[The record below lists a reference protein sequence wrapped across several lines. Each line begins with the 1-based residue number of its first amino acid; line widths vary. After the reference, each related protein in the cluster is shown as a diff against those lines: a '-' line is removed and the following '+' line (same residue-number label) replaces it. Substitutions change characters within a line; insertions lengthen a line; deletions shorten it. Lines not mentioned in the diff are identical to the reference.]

1 MRFSLTA
8 AALNLWDILI
18 KARLSLALGVS
29 MTHLGLA
36 QAALL
41 VFLSFFRRDSHAQE
55 FRNIGTSTAYPTGKG
70 HQYGLFIGARRVV
83 FDPDNPEDLKR
94 LQLALALGS
103 DDAADEPT
111 HQTKETKQARRG
123 LRELRQLAGA
133 LLKCTD
139 KTEQLRLKELL
150 LETAG
155 AVNNL
160 RRPPVPETVDFF
172 QTPFFFL
179 ERLSRPVAQGRTG
192 AANLAKSDESDPSR
206 ADPTPSLFWV
216 RPANIPAEG
225 LFNGVGRTNLLLQ
238 DNAICTYA
246 GAKESFGRNPG
257 FDVDWAGTKLKLKF
271 AEVSS
276 EPFATR
282 IFAALGY
289 HTDPTDY
296 ARTVKVRYCR
306 QLLQE
311 FNSRKPLNTH
321 FTFLGLIPLFTL
333 QMQQHYD
340 PFEYL
345 SAVLTNGL
353 HWSGADL
360 KRNLFKN
367 ASLLRPEEQQSNF
380 RPEIESAI
388 AYLETAPANVQLKE
402 GKTIGPW
409 DFESLDHCARRELRG
424 AGLLA
429 AWVGWFD
436 TRFDN
441 TRLRVLKHQGK
452 TELVGYFSDLGGVL
466 GETTGILYARGELPN
481 AFPWAFTRPP
491 LAQGAHRLAKPLRL
505 YGYKPIAATPA
516 FAAMNL
522 DDARWMARL
531 IGALSEEQIKQA
543 LIASGF
549 DAARVRLYLE
559 KLISR
564 RDQMIRDLGL
574 AHEIRLL
581 RPSGIDRHF
590 SYNPA
595 SDGAIVTSVQGKL
608 VQAPAGKARILN
620 CKLVE

>member
-1 MRFSLTA
+1 M
-8 AALNLWDILI
+8 N
-18 KARLSLALGVS
+18 VV
-29 MTHLGLA
+29 
-36 QAALL
+36 LL
-41 VFLSFFRRDSHAQE
+41 LFLSSVFTSGQAQGVP
-55 FRNIGTSTAYPTGKG
+55 NTSASAAYPSGKG
-70 HQYGLFIGARRVV
+70 HQYGLFIGPKRIS
-83 FDPDNPEDLKR
+83 FDPDSPEDLKR
-94 LQLALALGS
+94 LQLELAPDS

-111 HQTKETKQARRG
+111 HQTKDTKQARRG

-139 KTEQLRLKELL
+139 KTEQLKLKELL

-155 AVNNL
+155 DVSNL
-160 RRPPVPETVDFF
+160 RRPLVPETVDFF

-179 ERLSRPVAQGRTG
+179 ERLSRPVAQGRTR
-192 AANLAKSDESDPSR
+192 AANLAKSGESDPSC
-206 ADPTPSLFWV
+206 ADPMPSLFWV
-216 RPANIPAEG
+216 RPANIPAED
-225 LFNGVGRTNLLLQ
+225 LFHGVGRTNLLLQ
-238 DNAICTYA
+238 DGAICTYA
-246 GAKESFGRNPG
+246 GPKESFGRNPG
-257 FDVDWAGTKLKLKF
+257 FNVDWAGTKLKLKF

-276 EPFATR
+276 EPFAAR

-296 ARTVKVRYCR
+296 ARTVRVRYCR
-306 QLLQE
+306 QVLQE
-311 FNSRKPLNTH
+311 FNSRKPLKTH

-333 QMQQHYD
+333 EMQQHYD
-340 PFEYL
+340 PFEYV

-360 KRNLFKN
+360 KRNLLKN
-367 ASLLRPEEQQSNF
+367 ASQPHPEEQQSNF
-380 RPEIESAI
+380 RPEIESGI

-402 GKTIGPW
+402 GKSIGPW

-452 TELVGYFSDLGGVL
+452 TELEGYFSDLGGVL

-491 LAQGAHRLAKPLRL
+491 LVQGAHRLAKPLRL
-505 YGYKPIAATPA
+505 YGYKPVAATPA

-531 IGALSEEQIKQA
+531 IGALSEDQIKQA

-559 KLISR
+559 KLVSR

-574 AHEIRLL
+574 TDEIGLL
-581 RPSGIDRHF
+581 RPSGVDRHF
-590 SYNPA
+590 SYTPA
-595 SDGAIVTSVQGKL
+595 SDGAISTSVQGKP
-608 VQAPAGKARILN
+608 VQAPAGKARILKG
-620 CKLVE
+620 KLVE